1 MTESTEA
8 IVLQSDSLNATILL
22 NEEERTGTLTL
33 IDSNSLRTYTFT
45 NMSVIRA
52 NTRPVEIAFG
62 IKSHL

>member
-52 NTRPVEIAFG
+52 NMRPVEDG
-62 IKSHL
+62 TDG